1 MSAAEFSIVVMCA
14 EWQESPLVR
23 ITVTIVIVTVQPN
36 QIHGALNSKKSA
48 MDKSLF
54 TITKITSIC
63 VFIANENPYIE
74 SR

>member
-1 MSAAEFSIVVMCA
+1 
-14 EWQESPLVR
+14 
-23 ITVTIVIVTVQPN
+23 
-36 QIHGALNSKKSA
+36 

-74 SR
+74 SRW